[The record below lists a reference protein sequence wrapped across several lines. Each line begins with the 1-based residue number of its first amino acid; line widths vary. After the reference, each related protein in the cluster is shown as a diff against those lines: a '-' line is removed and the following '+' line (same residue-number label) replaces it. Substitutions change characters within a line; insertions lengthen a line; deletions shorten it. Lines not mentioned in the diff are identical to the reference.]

1 MRCTYEIL
9 GQYMAVHE
17 PNETQAGRTAGYII
31 PDAIMKGMAL
41 LQTTDS
47 SINTGEAE
55 GDNEE
60 IIEDADILGE
70 L

>member
-1 MRCTYEIL
+1 M
-9 GQYMAVHE
+9 
-17 PNETQAGRTAGYII
+17 
-31 PDAIMKGMAL
+31 MKGMAL

-47 SINTGEAE
+47 SINTGEVE

-60 IIEDADILGE
+60 VIEDMDILGE